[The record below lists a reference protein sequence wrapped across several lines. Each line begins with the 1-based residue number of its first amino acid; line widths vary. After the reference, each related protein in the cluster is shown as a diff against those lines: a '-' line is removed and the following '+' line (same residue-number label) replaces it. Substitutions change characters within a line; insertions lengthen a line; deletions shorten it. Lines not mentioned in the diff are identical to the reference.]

1 MFYLYLEKIPDTF
14 LNRGYIRYLKMIVS
28 VIFVILFCIESY
40 YFLGVPLVCF
50 TN

>member
-14 LNRGYIRYLKMIVS
+14 LNRGYMVSEDDSECNFCYFIR
-28 VIFVILFCIESY
+28 IESY

>member
-28 VIFVILFCIESY
+28 VIFCYFIRIESY
-40 YFLGVPLVCF
+40 YFLGVPFVCF
-50 TN
+50 IG